1 MAYKVVLYS
10 GKSVQIAWDTLK
22 QQISLWD
29 LERINKN
36 RINLSR
42 GPFWQIRINISCA

>member
-22 QQISLWD
+22 QQISAWD
-29 LERINKN
+29 LFINFY
-36 RINLSR
+36 R
-42 GPFWQIRINISCA
+42 AVHYYA

>member
-29 LERINKN
+29 LERINKIALIYQEA
-36 RINLSR
+36 R
-42 GPFWQIRINISCA
+42 FDKFA